1 MVKPHHEM
9 LDFSIKNY
17 KMRIKHHEKHG
28 NGDTAMRE
36 KIILKKL
43 ERKLELRR

>member
-9 LDFSIKNY
+9 LDYSIKNY

-28 NGDTAMRE
+28 NASSAIKE
-36 KIILKKL
+36 KQMLKEL
-43 ERKLELRR
+43 ERKLELRK